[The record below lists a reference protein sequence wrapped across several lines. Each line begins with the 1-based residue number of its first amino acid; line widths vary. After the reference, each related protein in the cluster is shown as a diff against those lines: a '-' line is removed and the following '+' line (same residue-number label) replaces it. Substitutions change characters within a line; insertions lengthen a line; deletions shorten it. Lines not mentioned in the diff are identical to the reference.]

1 MPKFYVQDYCWTP
14 FVSARARMTHQPQ
27 VRGWYAHRSFD
38 LCKKSFTKFILLNY
52 YYTGFILISP
62 WPVAAAGTG
71 DMYWSQS
78 PAVCS
83 DSSMS
88 CWLIPC
94 THGGRVAVVCV
105 KNKMHTLQSLHGCIV
120 QTVIVACMCS

>member
-1 MPKFYVQDYCWTP
+1 MIYCWTP

-62 WPVAAAGTG
+62 WPVAAAG

-78 PAVCS
+78 PADS
-83 DSSMS
+83 DSIDSGDSSLRLLATTLHAWWAS
-88 CWLIPC
+88 CSC
-94 THGGRVAVVCV
+94 VC
-105 KNKMHTLQSLHGCIV
+105 QV
-120 QTVIVACMCS
+120 QNAHYAKLAWKYKLEYYCGS